1 MVSIGFDTESGWC
14 SFRMSSAN
22 HQYLWS
28 VLVLTGT
35 MVGVVFKCL
44 WPIGMG
50 VFVIRHFKL
59 KCSQLALAKST
70 KCGLL

>member
-50 VFVIRHFKL
+50 V
-59 KCSQLALAKST
+59 
-70 KCGLL
+70 LLYVNSSLSVLSLHLRN